1 MKKNITP
8 LIFGIIFILGGLT
21 YIGSIFF
28 DWRFDLFFDG
38 WWTLFI
44 IVPAFVS
51 MLANRPRPFNI
62 CALFVGVILLL
73 SAQEIIPSDHIGTII
88 VSAVIIFA
96 GLSLIST
103 FFKSPKPTN
112 TTYTYNINT
121 PNSSSTYETGD
132 TVYEANATN
141 TEPNESN
148 YNPNQTNYQ
157 TNYNN
162 SYAGKSY
169 KNQDSNSRPDYNAIL
184 SSVDTKNTSND
195 FQGANVSAIL
205 GGVDLDLRDV
215 IITRDV
221 DVCCTA
227 ILGGID
233 IWAPRNVRIAL
244 NKTDILGGTS
254 CNALTMPSD
263 AAVPLV
269 TFTCT
274 TVMGGIDIK

>member
-8 LIFGIIFILGGLT
+8 LLFGIIFILGGLA

-62 CALFVGVILLL
+62 CALFIGVILLL
-73 SAQEIIPSDHIGTII
+73 SAQDIVPSNHIWTII

-103 FFKSPKPTN
+103 FFRNPKPTN
-112 TTYTYNINT
+112 MSYTYNINT
-121 PNSSSTYETGD
+121 PNGSTTYEAGD
-132 TVYEANATN
+132 TVYEANATAS
-141 TEPNESN
+141 EPNNTTYE
-148 YNPNQTNYQ
+148 PNQ

-162 SYAGKSY
+162 SYAGNTY

-184 SSVDTKNTSND
+184 SSVETKNTSND
-195 FQGANVSAIL
+195 FQGASISAIL
-205 GGVDLDLRDV
+205 GGVELDLRDV
-215 IITRDV
+215 IILRDIGI
-221 DVCCTA
+221 DCTA
-227 ILGGID
+227 IMGGID

-254 CNALTMPSD
+254 CNALTMPAD
-263 AAVPLV
+263 ANVPLV

-274 TVMGGIDIK
+274 TVMGGIEIK